1 MQNQG
6 YGGYPQ
12 QQQQQY
18 GGRGGYDQ
26 QGYGQQ
32 SYGQP
37 GGYQGGQQ
45 YQQYSA
51 PTPPVPYGA
60 PPGPPVSD
68 WKSASAPDG
77 QVYYYNERTGETT
90 WNKPPGMP

>member
-6 YGGYPQ
+6 YNDYQAQG
-12 QQQQQY
+12 Y

-26 QGYGQQ
+26 QGYGQP

-37 GGYQGGQQ
+37 GGYSGVQQ
-45 YQQYSA
+45 YPPAGQFTA
-51 PTPPVPYGA
+51 PLPALYGSVPGA
-60 PPGPPVSD
+60 PVSD
-68 WKSASAPDG
+68 WKSATAPDG

-90 WNKPPGMP
+90 WQKPHGMP